1 MVKTKERRYK
11 HLTKEQ
17 RQEITALLDK
27 LTLPQLEMAVKFL
40 EAVNGGVD
48 IDEAARLAGITA

>member
-1 MVKTKERRYK
+1 M
-11 HLTKEQ
+11 TKEQ

-40 EAVNGGVD
+40 EAVNSGVD
-48 IDEAARLAGITA
+48 VDEAARLAGITA